1 MIDAEARRLE
11 RSATIDDLGALARAE
26 RVSVRAGGSLQGGK
40 VAAVRQELL
49 TRLATALKAEA
60 RRRIGERLRTIY
72 EMFGGDVRQIL
83 LVADEEALIAP
94 LLRLNEVIPVA
105 EAAVEEFSDL
115 IRPMTRESR
124 ARERTRENVRRRP
137 PRRI

>member
-1 MIDAEARRLE
+1 MIDAEARSLE
-11 RSATIDDLGALARAE
+11 RSATIDDLGALSRAE

-40 VAAVRQELL
+40 VEAVRRELL

-60 RRRIGERLRTIY
+60 RRRIGEQLRLIY
-72 EMFGGDVRQIL
+72 ERMFLVVDEDML
-83 LVADEEALIAP
+83 LAP
-94 LLRLNEVIPVA
+94 IRRLNEVLPVA

-115 IRPMTRESR
+115 IRPMTRENR
-124 ARERTRENVRRRP
+124 AREKTRENVRRRP